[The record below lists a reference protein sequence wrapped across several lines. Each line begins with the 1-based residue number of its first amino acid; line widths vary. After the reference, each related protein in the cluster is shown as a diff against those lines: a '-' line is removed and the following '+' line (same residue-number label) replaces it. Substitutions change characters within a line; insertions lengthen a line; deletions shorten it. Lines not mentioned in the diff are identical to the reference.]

1 MNISSVTILTYTFSY
16 RSINHSEYLLSS
28 GAAMKFS
35 FEVGQYEK
43 HQIEFQWSKWLGVAK
58 IWIDGTLVQKSRP
71 LAYSELTQLASMRGM
86 VRQARFISQTAS
98 GQAALQMVRGWDF
111 EVGQQEKHAIR
122 IEKERPVILA
132 ALRPHNYRLL
142 IDGELASEYRG

>member
-1 MNISSVTILTYTFSY
+1 MNISSVTILTYIFQY
-16 RSINHSEYLLSS
+16 RSNHSEYLRSS
-28 GAAMKFS
+28 GVAMKFS

-58 IWIDGTLVQKSRP
+58 IWVDGTLVQKSRP

-86 VRQARFISQTAS
+86 VRQARFINQTAS
-98 GQAALQMVRGWDF
+98 GQAALQMVRGWEF

-132 ALRPHNYRLL
+132 AVRPHSYRLL